1 MPLIPPVHR
10 PDEAPGTESHP
21 PAVVRVIVVE
31 SEACH
36 FCEDALAV
44 LEELTQDHEL
54 ELDVVDLSSRAGQE
68 LTQRHRPALTPLVL
82 VDGEFFSQGR
92 LPRRKL
98 ARLLA
103 ERGRRG

>member
-10 PDEAPGTESHP
+10 SAAP
-21 PAVVRVIVVE
+21 PAPAFPPPGAIRVTVVE

-36 FCEDALAV
+36 FCEDALRV
-44 LEELTQDHEL
+44 LDAFAQDHEL
-54 ELDVVDLSSRAGQE
+54 TVEVVDIRSEEGQA
-68 LTQRHRPALTPLVL
+68 LVQRHRPSLTPLVL
-82 VDGEFFSQGR
+82 VESVFFSQGR

-103 ERGRRG
+103 ERGHHG